1 MIYLAGCFGCYFG
14 FNFVGALAYADD
26 VVLLG
31 PTASS
36 MRRMLSICDTYALQ
50 YDIVFNAQKSKF
62 VVVCA
67 SHFRS
72 FYSLMCKCVFCIG
85 GNQIDNVSSF
95 SHLGHVI
102 NSRLDDSEDVLF
114 RRNSFVSQVNNVL
127 CFFGKL
133 DSFVKTKLFKA
144 YCTSMY
150 GCELWTLADPS
161 VEQFCIAWRKAL
173 RRILD
178 LPHNCHSYLLP
189 LVTDILPAFDE
200 IIM

>member
-1 MIYLAGCFGCYFG
+1 MTDVHILLYIVMIRSDSKSISFSHAGTT
-14 FNFVGALAYADD
+14 L
-26 VVLLG
+26 
-31 PTASS
+31 
-36 MRRMLSICDTYALQ
+36 
-50 YDIVFNAQKSKF
+50 VFWSKS
-62 VVVCA
+62 
-67 SHFRS
+67 
-72 FYSLMCKCVFCIG
+72 VFCIG

-95 SHLGHVI
+95 SHLGHII

-114 RRNSFVSQVNNVL
+114 RRNSCVSQVNNVL

-144 YCTSMY
+144 HCTSTH

-178 LPHNCHSYLLP
+178 LP
-189 LVTDILPAFDE
+189 
-200 IIM
+200 